1 MIRSIAQYFVLCYF
15 IPIIGFMLSL
25 VFAMIES
32 ALWAPS
38 IASYLQAPIVGW
50 LGWMSAGLAILSFI
64 GLVVSTGFFIS
75 AAGAGFPED
84 LRKFLTS
91 T

>member
-1 MIRSIAQYFVLCYF
+1 MISFIGFVL
-15 IPIIGFMLSL
+15 LA
-25 VFAMIES
+25 V
-32 ALWAPS
+32 
-38 IASYLQAPIVGW
+38 
-50 LGWMSAGLAILSFI
+50 LAILSFI

-91 T
+91 K